1 MHVFRYFLYV
11 MVKKDR
17 IGHEGIVKSI
27 AEQTIDVRIV
37 SRSACAACH
46 AKSMCG
52 IAETVQKTVTAQR
65 PDFPV
70 LPGDKVMVYATVRN
84 ALYSVMMA
92 YIFPSVILVGT
103 IAGLVAAG
111 YEEITAAAGALTT
124 LSVYF
129 AGLYFSREKIGKKIK
144 FTVEKMS
151 VSDKA

>member
-1 MHVFRYFLYV
+1 

-17 IGHEGIVKSI
+17 IGHEGIVKNI
-27 AEQTIDVRIV
+27 TEQTIDVMIV

-70 LPGDKVMVYATVRN
+70 LPGEKVMVYASVRN
-84 ALYSVMMA
+84 AVYSVVMA
-92 YIFPSVILVGT
+92 YIFPSVILVAT
-103 IAGLVAAG
+103 IASVTTAG
-111 YEEITAAAGALTT
+111 YEEIWAAAVALAI

-129 AGLYFSREKIGKKIK
+129 VGLYFFREKIGKKIK

-151 VSDKA
+151 VPEKA